1 MTDPNQPSSSSHGI
15 DDDDSGN
22 AERSGNKSSLP
33 TENLF
38 KLMDGVINE
47 LNVTKRM
54 FLMMILSIMIL
65 PPLALVVSF
74 AIADA
79 VTEGHPWFFLHRDP
93 WVFGIARNLPL
104 IISVIWLGV
113 GIRQWFVLSNWAKR
127 YQRYKDRQRQVER
140 KLLDDDGNNNDDG
153 DIQTTNRE

>member
-1 MTDPNQPSSSSHGI
+1 MFGETVAHSMTDPNQPASRDKDNGT
-15 DDDDSGN
+15 DN
-22 AERSGNKSSLP
+22 AKKQEDEGPLP

-38 KLMDGVINE
+38 KLMDGVINQ

-54 FLMMILSIMIL
+54 FLIMILSIMIL
-65 PPLALVVSF
+65 PPLALVISF

-104 IISVIWLGV
+104 IISVVWLGV
-113 GIRQWFVLSNWAKR
+113 GIRQWFVLSSWAKR
-127 YQRYKDRQRQVER
+127 YQRYKDRQREAER
-140 KLLDDDGNNNDDG
+140 KLTDEGSDM
-153 DIQTTNRE
+153 QPTNE